1 MKSKQDIQL
10 ELLAEIDDI
19 CSKNGLKYILIGQT
33 ALNAYLN
40 HTVKNGTRM
49 MSVAMTMGDM
59 DRFCEIIENEY
70 SDDRYVEGMFN
81 NPKFNPSFINYG
93 NKNTTYFNMVYL
105 DNNIHNGIEVRIYP
119 IRKHAEL
126 DGTIIKGWSKRLARE
141 RKFRLTLNRIIVSD
155 KFWHLKLALA
165 FSSLLNLYSVIP
177 HQKVFQDLLN
187 PPHP

>member
-59 DRFCEIIENEY
+59 DRFCEIIEMNI
-70 SDDRYVEGMFN
+70 VMIGML
-81 NPKFNPSFINYG
+81 KVCS
-93 NKNTTYFNMVYL
+93 
-105 DNNIHNGIEVRIYP
+105 
-119 IRKHAEL
+119 
-126 DGTIIKGWSKRLARE
+126 IILN
-141 RKFRLTLNRIIVSD
+141 LTL
-155 KFWHLKLALA
+155 L
-165 FSSLLNLYSVIP
+165 SSIMEIKILLISIW
-177 HQKVFQDLLN
+177 FI
-187 PPHP
+187 

>member
-59 DRFCEIIENEY
+59 DRFCEIIENI
-70 SDDRYVEGMFN
+70 VMIGML
-81 NPKFNPSFINYG
+81 KVCS
-93 NKNTTYFNMVYL
+93 
-105 DNNIHNGIEVRIYP
+105 
-119 IRKHAEL
+119 
-126 DGTIIKGWSKRLARE
+126 IILN
-141 RKFRLTLNRIIVSD
+141 LTL
-155 KFWHLKLALA
+155 L
-165 FSSLLNLYSVIP
+165 SSIMEIKILLISIW
-177 HQKVFQDLLN
+177 FI
-187 PPHP
+187 

>member
-70 SDDRYVEGMFN
+70 SDDRYVEGML
-81 NPKFNPSFINYG
+81 KVCS
-93 NKNTTYFNMVYL
+93 
-105 DNNIHNGIEVRIYP
+105 
-119 IRKHAEL
+119 
-126 DGTIIKGWSKRLARE
+126 IILN
-141 RKFRLTLNRIIVSD
+141 LTL
-155 KFWHLKLALA
+155 L
-165 FSSLLNLYSVIP
+165 SSIMEIKILLISIW
-177 HQKVFQDLLN
+177 FI
-187 PPHP
+187 

>member
-126 DGTIIKGWSKRLARE
+126 DDLKFA
-141 RKFRLTLNRIIVSD
+141 RKFIEWNDIKYGIQRVDACRTKTGKLLLVELEDLNPFLSLQVQV
-155 KFWHLKLALA
+155 LKLKRD
-165 FSSLLNLYSVIP
+165 F
-177 HQKVFQDLLN
+177 
-187 PPHP
+187 